1 MCRKEV
7 RWKDLGVDGS
17 IMLKMDVRETNYE
30 GMPWTQVTQVK
41 LQWSNITNLVK
52 NFEGLEIQGIS

>member
-1 MCRKEV
+1 MKE
-7 RWKDLGVDGS
+7 
-17 IMLKMDVRETNYE
+17 RETNYE

-41 LQWSNITNLVK
+41 LQWSNIINLVK

>member
-1 MCRKEV
+1 MCRKEI

-17 IMLKMDVRETNYE
+17 IILKIDVRETDYE
-30 GMPWTQVTQVK
+30 GMLWTEVTQVK
-41 LQWSNITNLVK
+41 LQWSNINLVK